1 MTENVT
7 VREPEAEEDRTTQD
21 QPNQRPAP
29 ATDRAGQAAPATPQA
44 VTTADMAAA
53 SSARQPADDQN
64 AADQAAAAQA
74 AERRAEAGASPS
86 VDADQAAERRAE
98 AGASPSADADRS
110 AARADRTVAEVD
122 RKAPDRGA
130 PDRSPAGADE
140 GESSAPLFGGDQA
153 SSYRSRWAEIQAGFV
168 DEPRAAVQEAD
179 ALVAEVMR
187 QLARTFAD
195 ERRRLEGQ
203 LAEGEEA
210 STEDLRIALRRYR
223 SFFDRLL
230 SV

>member
-1 MTENVT
+1 MTDNVT
-7 VREPEAEEDRTTQD
+7 VREPEVARHDSGDDGSTRQPVPTDGRAEPAAQTTPASQTTPAAQTTPAMAKPD
-21 QPNQRPAP
+21 Q
-29 ATDRAGQAAPATPQA
+29 
-44 VTTADMAAA
+44 VTTADMAVGGGVAPA
-53 SSARQPADDQN
+53 VSATQPDPGDG
-64 AADQAAAAQA
+64 
-74 AERRAEAGASPS
+74 GA
-86 VDADQAAERRAE
+86 
-98 AGASPSADADRS
+98 
-110 AARADRTVAEVD
+110 T
-122 RKAPDRGA
+122 
-130 PDRSPAGADE
+130 
-140 GESSAPLFGGDQA
+140 APLFGGDQA
-153 SSYRSRWAEIQAGFV
+153 STYRSRWQEIQTGFV

>member
-7 VREPEAEEDRTTQD
+7 VREPDVARDDSLDDRSSRQPVATEARAEPAAQTT
-21 QPNQRPAP
+21 
-29 ATDRAGQAAPATPQA
+29 PATPAKPDQL
-44 VTTADMAAA
+44 TTADMAVAGGVA
-53 SSARQPADDQN
+53 PSDVPATQPGDD
-64 AADQAAAAQA
+64 AAAPQL
-74 AERRAEAGASPS
+74 ERETPNRPTPER
-86 VDADQAAERRAE
+86 DAPGD
-98 AGASPSADADRS
+98 G
-110 AARADRTVAEVD
+110 VAT
-122 RKAPDRGA
+122 
-130 PDRSPAGADE
+130 
-140 GESSAPLFGGDQA
+140 APLFGDQA
-153 SSYRSRWAEIQAGFV
+153 STYRSRWQEIQTGFV

-195 ERRRLEGQ
+195 ERRGLEGHW
-203 LAEGEEA
+203 AEGEQI